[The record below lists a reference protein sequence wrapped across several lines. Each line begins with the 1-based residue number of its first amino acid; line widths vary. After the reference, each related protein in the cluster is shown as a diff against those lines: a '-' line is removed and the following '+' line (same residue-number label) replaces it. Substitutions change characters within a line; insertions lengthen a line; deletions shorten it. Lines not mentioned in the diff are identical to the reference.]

1 MGDQMKTK
9 ILKLGRRLWVTDQV
23 PKDLQRRYLRQW
35 ARSIKLLGDKWHLAK
50 HHVPDTRT

>member
-23 PKDLQRRYLRQW
+23 PKDLQRTYLRRW

-50 HHVPDTRT
+50 HHVP